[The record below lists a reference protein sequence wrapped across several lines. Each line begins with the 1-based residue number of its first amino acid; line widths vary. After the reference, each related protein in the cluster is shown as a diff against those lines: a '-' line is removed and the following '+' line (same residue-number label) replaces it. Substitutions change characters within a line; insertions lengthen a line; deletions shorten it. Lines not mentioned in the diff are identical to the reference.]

1 MDSGNSIIQ
10 GKTKRSINDL
20 PDEVLEYIISLT
32 SSYKDL
38 EECKV
43 VCKRW
48 HRSVLNVIRFKK
60 YNLHRAIAEN
70 NVQWQHVRPLDMA
83 PTITKR
89 YSHSACCYG
98 NSMYVFGGC
107 TSTSTTFND
116 LWRLDLT
123 RRQWVR
129 PLSMGS
135 YPSPKAC
142 ASLVIHRDNLVLF
155 GGWTHPSPYPLHQ
168 AWRLFNELHLYS
180 MESNRWLSHCTPSN
194 SPPPTAGHS
203 ASVHRDSMVIFGGLQ
218 MQGGLGQYANS
229 NDVWVFDL
237 NNPSWRKQVISPGPK
252 PYARYGQSQIPLDE
266 DHLLIIGG
274 CGGPNMVFSDVW
286 LLTMVGP
293 LWSWKELKVR
303 HPERA
308 AAHMWCHPACKVGQ
322 NVVVLSRSQG
332 VPNPSSVVATT
343 RSLEARS
350 SSSASQMLR
359 LHTSNI
365 WVPPRAEE
373 AMDEEESS
381 PLNQRSE
388 RDNHPERGDLPRKDL
403 KTQSVQ
409 PGSSN
414 NNNSN
419 SSSPSPCE
427 PSCSENLQHPAPSP
441 AVSPVPKESL
451 PSTSSGVTLPP
462 PSSTQV
468 NPSPVPKAG
477 PSSSPSLIHRPLC
490 SIERSPFSPILRLPS
505 EERIPLTQP
514 MAAFRTAPP
523 PSALQGRNRQKQL
536 ESLRRMEEKIC
547 GLSRRPSS
555 APDDDAASKGGP
567 PQPSRPK
574 RPAPP
579 QASPPPPLPPPLRR
593 RPLRTMT
600 LHVLDTSKALDEE
613 DPHVMWL
620 PVQPVTE
627 QTDSNSGPEETILYT
642 LVPGKGELIMFG
654 GIRKDAASVAAHASA
669 GGAMRRGGR
678 PAGPGVMGGGGAD
691 FATGGPGSSSTNIA
705 NTVSNT
711 LHFIM
716 APTNVI

>member
-1 MDSGNSIIQ
+1 MDSENPLIQGNSR
-10 GKTKRSINDL
+10 RSINDL

-38 EECKV
+38 EECKL

-48 HRSVLNVIRFKK
+48 HRSVLSVIRFKI
-60 YNLHRAIAEN
+60 YNLYRAIAEN
-70 NVQWQHVRPLDMA
+70 NVKWQHIRPLDMA

-180 MESNRWLSHCTPSN
+180 MESNRWVIHTTPSN

-203 ASVHRDSMVIFGGLQ
+203 ASVHRDCMVIFGGLQ
-218 MQGGLGQYANS
+218 MQGGHGQYANS

-237 NNPSWRKQVISPGPK
+237 ENSSWHKQVVSPGPK
-252 PYARYGQSQIPLDE
+252 PYARYGQSQISLDE

-286 LLTMVGP
+286 LLTMSGP
-293 LWSWKELKVR
+293 LWSWKELKVK

-322 NVVVLSRSQG
+322 NVVVLSRNPA
-332 VPNPSSVVATT
+332 VPLPSSPATA
-343 RSLEARS
+343 ARS
-350 SSSASQMLR
+350 PEVRIGSGASQMLR
-359 LHTSNI
+359 LQTSNI

-373 AMDEEESS
+373 AMEEEESV
-381 PLNQRSE
+381 PNNQRND
-388 RDNHPERGDLPRKDL
+388 RNVQPERGNSLRKEL
-403 KTQSVQ
+403 RNQNSGNANAGSGSLSPQPSTSGTAQLSASNPPAVPSTQS
-409 PGSSN
+409 S
-414 NNNSN
+414 
-419 SSSPSPCE
+419 
-427 PSCSENLQHPAPSP
+427 LR
-441 AVSPVPKESL
+441 ESL
-451 PSTSSGVTLPP
+451 PSTSSG
-462 PSSTQV
+462 
-468 NPSPVPKAG
+468 SPVSSSIALSSPASVSRPG
-477 PSSSPSLIHRPLC
+477 PSSSPAPVHRALC
-490 SIERSPFSPILRLPS
+490 SIDRSPFSPALRLPS
-505 EERIPLTQP
+505 EERGAMSQP
-514 MAAFRTAPP
+514 MAAFRTAPS
-523 PSALQGRNRQKQL
+523 PSAQQGRHRQRL
-536 ESLRRMEEKIC
+536 ESLRRMEERISS
-547 GLSRRPSS
+547 LSRRASLPNDE
-555 APDDDAASKGGP
+555 APKAGDLP
-567 PQPSRPK
+567 RPK
-574 RPAPP
+574 RPTPP
-579 QASPPPPLPPPLRR
+579 QASPAPTPPPPLRR
-593 RPLRTMT
+593 RPLRAMA

-620 PVQPVTE
+620 PVQRVNDMN
-627 QTDSNSGPEETILYT
+627 DSNCGPEETILYT

-654 GIRKDAASVAAHASA
+654 GIRKDAASVAAHVSA
-669 GGAMRRGGR
+669 GGAMQRGGR
-678 PAGPGVMGGGGAD
+678 AAAPGGGGAGVGE
-691 FATGGPGSSSTNIA
+691 FATGPGNSSANIA